1 MEKRIACT
9 ARKVF
14 STIPHLNG
22 DILAKTLLKY
32 TRKVPNGHST
42 IQYKI
47 PFLVKKKRSIF
58 FLQFF
63 PWPETPE
70 DKMRRN
76 LKSYFSISQT
86 NSYDGSTV
94 FIFGELSKRRILLVD
109 SDGSLA
115 SKEPYPGIK
124 IR

>member
-47 PFLVKKKRSIF
+47 PFLVKKNAVFFFTIF
-58 FLQFF
+58 FLVRNARGQNKKKLKKLFF
-63 PWPETPE
+63 NIAN
-70 DKMRRN
+70 KQLR
-76 LKSYFSISQT
+76 QV
-86 NSYDGSTV
+86 NSV
-94 FIFGELSKRRILLVD
+94 HLW
-109 SDGSLA
+109 
-115 SKEPYPGIK
+115 
-124 IR
+124 

>member
-58 FLQFF
+58 FTIFSLA
-63 PWPETPE
+63 
-70 DKMRRN
+70 RN
-76 LKSYFSISQT
+76 ARGQNEKKLKSYFSISQT

-115 SKEPYPGIK
+115 SNEPYPGIK

>member
-1 MEKRIACT
+1 MDAIYITDHAYCLAGVKMEKRIACT

-32 TRKVPNGHST
+32 TRNVPNGHNT

-58 FLQFF
+58 F
-63 PWPETPE
+63 T
-70 DKMRRN
+70 
-76 LKSYFSISQT
+76 
-86 NSYDGSTV
+86 
-94 FIFGELSKRRILLVD
+94 IF
-109 SDGSLA
+109 SLA
-115 SKEPYPGIK
+115 RNARGQNEKKLKKLFFNIANKQLRRVNSVHLW
-124 IR
+124 